1 MPSLLKNSDAQSRAS
16 HPSAQPTAN
25 NDVIVRVVTEQ
36 GRRRGRIGSFLS
48 TLVIGALAV
57 GMLLIAG
64 VLTGVLPFAN
74 PFATATVDRSTPALL
89 HEVSNLSTYSAAQG
103 HFQQT
108 IDVEH
113 DVAVLPAFIAGER
126 TTFLANGTVDATVN
140 FSKLGPDAVKDA
152 GSGAITVT
160 LPEPKLATAVIDPK
174 TSRVVGR
181 DRGIVD
187 RVTGMFN
194 DTPTGEQRY
203 YVMAQDKIGK
213 AAKHSN
219 LVARAERNT
228 TTMLQGF
235 LGKLG
240 YSTVNVVF
248 TPPTA
253 ASTAAHAA

>member
-1 MPSLLKNSDAQSRAS
+1 MSTLMKNSGAESHVAQ
-16 HPSAQPTAN
+16 PSANGEVT
-25 NDVIVRVVTEQ
+25 VRVVTEQ
-36 GRRRGRIGSFLS
+36 GRRRGRIGSFLL

-57 GMLLIAG
+57 GTLLIAG
-64 VLTGVLPFAN
+64 VLTGLLSFAN
-74 PFATATVDRSTPALL
+74 PFATSTVDRSTPALL

-113 DVAVLPAFIAGER
+113 DVAVLPSFIAGER
-126 TTFLANGTVDATVN
+126 TTFLANGTVDATVD
-140 FSKLGPDAVKDA
+140 FSKLGPDAIKAND
-152 GSGAITVT
+152 GTVTIT

-181 DRGIVD
+181 DRGLVD
-187 RVTGMFN
+187 RVAGVFN

-203 YVMAQDKIGK
+203 YVMAQSKLGK

-219 LVARAERNT
+219 LVLRAERNT

-240 YSTVNVVF
+240 FSTVNVVF
-248 TPPTA
+248 APPTTA
-253 ASTAAHAA
+253 GTAANHA